1 MQGNKTMN
9 TPEQI
14 RLICEQLFEQGN
26 TDNIDIFF
34 DELYCAHDGDKMYK
48 GKKFVKSFIK
58 KLRHAIRD
66 IKIRKIEILSQS
78 KNTISWQRSFIGT
91 HKFEMQGIPASDKKI
106 KWNEIVVTR
115 FSNGKIAEEWIV
127 SNLAFNL
134 TMHLPK
140 KE

>member
-1 MQGNKTMN
+1 MN
-9 TPEQI
+9 APEQI

-26 TDNIDIFF
+26 TDNVDTFF
-34 DELYCAHDGDKMYK
+34 DELYCTHDGDKMYK

-78 KNTISWQRSFIGT
+78 GNTIAWQRSFIGI

>member
-1 MQGNKTMN
+1 MN
-9 TPEQI
+9 APEQI

-26 TDNIDIFF
+26 TDNVDTFF
-34 DELYCAHDGDKMYK
+34 EATYCAHDGDKTHK
-48 GKKFVKSFIK
+48 GIKFVKNFTK

-78 KNTISWQRSFIGT
+78 ENTIAWQRSFIGT

-127 SNLAFNL
+127 SNLAFTL
-134 TMHLPK
+134 TMHLSK